1 MVKYSRNPLLFC
13 PTIYKGGFAMNSIN
27 RVAFTLFGQPIYWY
41 GILIALGLLLAALLA
56 MSRER
61 RLGLKEDTTLGM
73 LFLAVPLALVFARI
87 YYVIFSWDLY
97 KDNPM
102 DIFNFRKGGIAIY
115 GAIIGGALGGWLYCK
130 IKKVSFAA
138 IADLAA
144 PSLALGQAI
153 GRWGNFVN
161 QEAYGRLVEN
171 PALHFFPIAVYIEH
185 TGSYHYATFFYESIW
200 CFIICAALLIAERK
214 NVFRKRGDMF
224 IWYAMLYAA
233 ERMLVEGLRT
243 DSLYW
248 ANIRVSQMLSLI
260 IMLLGV
266 FVIARRAQKGY
277 TLSNAMRGGLIG
289 ALILSAAT
297 LAVLTGRFALNT
309 GLRIGLE
316 AGCTLILL
324 ASAGLLYRHTP
335 NVLKDR

>member
-1 MVKYSRNPLLFC
+1 MH
-13 PTIYKGGFAMNSIN
+13 SID

-41 GILIALGLLLAALLA
+41 GILIALGLLLGALLA
-56 MSRER
+56 MSREK
-61 RLGLKEDTTLGM
+61 RLGLKEDTTLNM
-73 LFLAVPLALVFARI
+73 LFLAVPLALIFARL
-87 YYVIFSWDLY
+87 YYVVFSWDLY

-115 GAIIGGALGGWLYCK
+115 GAIIGGVLGGWLFSR
-130 IKKVSFAA
+130 IKKIPFAA

-161 QEAYGRLVEN
+161 QEAYGRVAEN
-171 PALHFFPIAVYIEH
+171 PALHFFPISVYIES

-214 NVFRKRGDMF
+214 NGFRRRGDMF
-224 IWYAMLYAA
+224 IWYGMLYAA

-248 ANIRVSQMLSLI
+248 GSIRVSQLLSLLI
-260 IMLLGV
+260 LLVGV
-266 FVIARRAQKGY
+266 FVIAWRAKKGY
-277 TLSNAMRGGLIG
+277 TLSNAMRWASIG
-289 ALILSAAT
+289 ALALSAVT
-297 LAVLTGRFALNT
+297 LAVLTGGFTFNT
-309 GLRIGLE
+309 LLRVCLE
-316 AGCTLILL
+316 VGCTLILL
-324 ASAGLLYRHTP
+324 SAAVLLYRHTP
-335 NVLKDR
+335 VRIRDR